1 MNVINRVS
9 MWTLQSVIL
18 FSWLTG
24 CHSID
29 LTYHVEEE
37 KYSGTYL
44 GDIAADSH
52 LRDSL
57 PFQDHNL
64 VTFNQLKPRRN
75 GKHQLFNVTKA
86 GKLYTAQ
93 TLDAEKLCTYNM
105 ECFRIF
111 KIAIHQDE
119 TFMKILKVKVVIV
132 DINDHKP
139 EFAKK
144 LVSLQF
150 DEGDGKGM
158 RKSIPNAV
166 DKDVGVINS
175 KITYQI
181 ERSSEKASCP
191 FTLSVRKT
199 ISGRSE
205 LGIVLERKLDR
216 EVKDSYN
223 IRVVAKDG
231 GYPPKRSTL
240 DVKIAVTDVNDNAP
254 VFSNDIYNISIQNT
268 YQRNKPLVILSAKDS
283 DFGENGHVSYYFSSE
298 TPETV
303 KSHFRLN
310 QVTGEIFLQK
320 DISLER
326 KQAYK
331 LFVRATDQGSS
342 PLSSIAMVLVNI
354 VNQHNMAPEIDV
366 NFVTQIK
373 ENTAAISEGIK
384 VGSFIAYVSVIDN
397 DVGQN
402 GEVECSL
409 EHEKFLLLD
418 LGSNEYK
425 VTLRKSVDRE
435 KQDRYD
441 ITISCEDKGSPPL
454 QTQRQFS
461 IEVMDVN
468 DVQPQ
473 FTKES
478 FKFLTYENGKTNFP
492 IGFINATDPDMGAGG
507 QLTFSL
513 LSTSKH
519 VIPFQITDYGFIST
533 TIPLD
538 REQQNVYK
546 FQVFVKDNGNPSLNN
561 TANVIVEVLDENDN
575 APYFTFPSSDPFSLN
590 VHYHPQSKKE
600 ITILRAS
607 DRDSHLNAF
616 LKYDIVKGNNKQLF
630 AINPYSG
637 ALSFARTVYQ
647 NDAGTYD
654 LKFVVKDSGTPVL
667 SVTTMVSLTLTV
679 SNKTSPSLDTVP
691 LQTDHMINLTW
702 VIVIVTA
709 AVIASVAIVV
719 SITLCIVRCNNGRS
733 HLEPTEIS
741 TTIPANREKS
751 HFISLTKKPVPASRH
766 SEMKNRNT
774 QFMESS
780 REFYPQYESQSE
792 WTTSTSERR
801 PASVLLRAAE
811 PLMFPLH
818 PQLQRCETSSK
829 TRDIITH
836 PNTQKISLIP
846 SKYTT
851 SNL

>member
-1 MNVINRVS
+1 MNFTNEVYI
-9 MWTLQSVIL
+9 LIESVL
-18 FSWLTG
+18 LVTCLT
-24 CHSID
+24 CCYSID
-29 LTYHVEEE
+29 LTYHAEEE
-37 KYSGTYL
+37 KYSGSYL

-52 LRDSL
+52 LRDTFA
-57 PFQDHNL
+57 FQHLSL
-64 VTFNQLKPRRN
+64 VTFNQLKTHRE

-93 TLDAEKLCTYNM
+93 TLDAEKLCTYNV

-111 KIAIHQDE
+111 KIAIHQAE
-119 TFMKILKVKVVIV
+119 TFMKILKVKVIID

-139 EFAKK
+139 EFVKN

-181 ERSSEKASCP
+181 LQSSGKTLCP
-191 FTLSVRKT
+191 FTLSVTKT

-205 LGIVLERKLDR
+205 LGIVLQKKLDR

-231 GYPPKRSTL
+231 GYPPKQGIL
-240 DVKIAVTDVNDNAP
+240 DVKISVIDINDNAP
-254 VFSNDIYNISIQNT
+254 VFTNDIYNISIKNT
-268 YQRNKPLVILSAKDS
+268 YQRNKPLVILSAKDL

-298 TPETV
+298 TPDSI
-303 KSHFRLN
+303 KSHFQLN
-310 QVTGEIFLQK
+310 QVTGEIFLNK
-320 DISLER
+320 DISLKR
-326 KQAYK
+326 KQAYR
-331 LFVRATDQGSS
+331 LFVRATDQGSP
-342 PLSSIAMVLVNI
+342 PLSSIAMVVVNVI
-354 VNQHNMAPEIDV
+354 NQHNMAPEIDV
-366 NFVTQIK
+366 NFVTQTK
-373 ENTAAISEGIK
+373 ENTAAISEGTK

-397 DVGQN
+397 DIGQN
-402 GEVECSL
+402 GEVECML
-409 EHEKFLLLD
+409 IHEKFLLLD

-425 VTLRKSVDRE
+425 VTLRKPVDRE

-441 ITISCEDKGSPPL
+441 ITITCEDQGSPPL

-468 DVQPQ
+468 DVKPQ
-473 FTKES
+473 FTKGS

-492 IGFINATDPDMGAGG
+492 IGFINATDPDLGAGG

-513 LSTSKH
+513 LSSNKRA
-519 VIPFQITDYGFIST
+519 IPFQITDYGFIST

-538 REQQNVYK
+538 REQQNVYN

-575 APYFTFPSSDPFSLN
+575 APYFTFPSSDTFNLN

-600 ITILRAS
+600 ITVLRAS

-616 LKYDIVKGNNKQLF
+616 LKYEILGGNNKQLF
-630 AINPYSG
+630 TVNQFSG

-667 SVTTMVSLTLTV
+667 SVTTTLSLTLTV
-679 SNKTSPSLDTVP
+679 SNKTSPALNNVQ
-691 LQTDHMINLTW
+691 LRTDNMINLTW

-719 SITLCIVRCNNGRS
+719 SLTLCIVRCNNGRS

-751 HFISLTKKPVPASRH
+751 HFISMTKKPVAASRH
-766 SEMKNRNT
+766 TEAKNRNT
-774 QFMESS
+774 QFMESN

-792 WTTSTSERR
+792 WTTTTSDRR

-811 PLMFPLH
+811 PLMFALH
-818 PQLQRCETSSK
+818 PQLQRCESSSK
-829 TRDIITH
+829 TRDIITN
-836 PNTQKISLIP
+836 PNTQKINLIP
-846 SKYTT
+846 TKYTT
-851 SNL
+851 NQ